1 MKALLE
7 GEDMPESSYEFAP
20 IPQLY
25 QQAFV

>member
-1 MKALLE
+1 MMAVLA

-20 IPQLY
+20 IPQLH